1 MTASGQNFF
10 ATVRLVT
17 LTWTGATSQYMTL
30 YRDGVNIGAAAN
42 TGTFLDVVV
51 TSGGTIVYKV
61 CEYNTTICSNTASV
75 TF

>member
-1 MTASGQNFF
+1 
-10 ATVRLVT
+10 
-17 LTWTGATSQYMTL
+17 MTL

-61 CEYNTTICSNTASV
+61 CEYNTTVCSNTASV

>member
-1 MTASGQNFF
+1 MDGRD
-10 ATVRLVT
+10 V
-17 LTWTGATSQYMTL
+17 QYMTL

-42 TGTFLDVVV
+42 TGTILDVVV